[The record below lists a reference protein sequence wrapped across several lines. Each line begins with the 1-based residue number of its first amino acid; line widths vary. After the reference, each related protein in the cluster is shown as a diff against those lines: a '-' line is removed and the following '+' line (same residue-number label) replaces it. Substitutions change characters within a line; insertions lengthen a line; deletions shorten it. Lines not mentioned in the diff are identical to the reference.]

1 MNTINIKIIENKINI
16 TTTLNGGTGITFKTN
31 PLTVL
36 LVTRAGTSTTGTA
49 TAGTA
54 TATATA
60 GRGTAASEL
69 SLGVGDIDIHGEL
82 VVARGTTDI
91 YGELTL
97 ELGFGLHSATLD
109 TATLEEDLLAMFVVP
124 GASLSIPAAVRIDEY
139 STCIAHLTKNINVT
153 HDVGIEAAF
162 NMLETSGIP
171 TASNIVDNATFSVV
185 RIALTD
191 SELATNDI
199 QTAVDALSEL
209 SADAIAAAVASFVSA
224 SSASAVVSAKNRNV
238 LALTNEKINILGIT
252 NQALLTLFVSKWAEK
267 LGKPLTALQ
276 VNNITTFATGVYTLM
291 SNAESEQNVD
301 ITKIY
306 SAALNKLNQTPSSY
320 EIPTDKEIQAAD
332 PIPLPGKPPVFTN
345 TVSEYII
352 YKDISRTLDLS
363 TISNH
368 PDGDM
373 IIFSA
378 SISNTDVLSFDIN
391 KKILT
396 FKGLSFGKSDITI
409 VATSNGKSV
418 SKVLSMEV
426 VESYQIPDAIFRQ
439 KLINTYG
446 LGISAS
452 DFDNNNNI
460 AKTKLENITSLN
472 LSSDGTVDDMINDLS
487 GIEGFS
493 ALTQLLCTRNSF
505 NSIDI
510 SKLGKLTNLSVS
522 VDTTHS
528 PLENTQFAITFA
540 NPPSTDNKTKLGTL
554 DTNGVY
560 TSNGTIG
567 IDQISH
573 DGIFIKYYIENIQDA
588 PLVVTELNDLY
599 RPVMISP
606 ETIDISGKFA
616 DYEDSL
622 TYSVSSS
629 DDSIV
634 TASISGTDLTLNY
647 LALGNV
653 NITVTA
659 SGGNN
664 SVDDVFSVNVVNQ
677 EAFENYYKPILS
689 GDQTLNIEINS
700 TYIDAG
706 ASNSTMSGTV
716 DTTTLGTYSVSH
728 TVTVAG
734 LDISAVRTVNVKP
747 LFQTVLDEISTL
759 TDLLN
764 VMNKINVQEGWN
776 VVIPKTDGYI
786 NGDIVNGS
794 ICEYVNNKFNYISNN
809 YLLANKQY
817 WIKCNSAGE
826 LTSFNGVEIRNVD
839 NHPDNNFKFT
849 IQNIKADNNILITS
863 ENFLSEFIFK
873 CEILTK
879 DNQSLDPPSFADTS
893 NAQIHLQNDSIS
905 INGIKEADFSNP
917 TLAFS
922 KILIDR
928 KYFYSNE
935 LLNAFI
941 NYNLINS
948 TYADSLDNS
957 LVGDASSNTSIEI
970 GFTFA
975 LQGQSPY
982 YNLAAAVATYA
993 AQYNDILFLK
1003 IQYTDGV

>member
-1 MNTINIKIIENKINI
+1 M
-16 TTTLNGGTGITFKTN
+16 
-31 PLTVL
+31 
-36 LVTRAGTSTTGTA
+36 
-49 TAGTA
+49 
-54 TATATA
+54 
-60 GRGTAASEL
+60 
-69 SLGVGDIDIHGEL
+69 
-82 VVARGTTDI
+82 
-91 YGELTL
+91 
-97 ELGFGLHSATLD
+97 
-109 TATLEEDLLAMFVVP
+109 
-124 GASLSIPAAVRIDEY
+124 
-139 STCIAHLTKNINVT
+139 
-153 HDVGIEAAF
+153 
-162 NMLETSGIP
+162 
-171 TASNIVDNATFSVV
+171 
-185 RIALTD
+185 
-191 SELATNDI
+191 
-199 QTAVDALSEL
+199 
-209 SADAIAAAVASFVSA
+209 
-224 SSASAVVSAKNRNV
+224 
-238 LALTNEKINILGIT
+238 
-252 NQALLTLFVSKWAEK
+252 SKWAEK
-267 LGKPLTALQ
+267 LGKPLTPLQ

-306 SAALNKLNQTPSSY
+306 SAALNKLNESSY
-320 EIPTDKEIQAAD
+320 EIPTDNEIQDAN
-332 PIPLPGKPPVFTN
+332 PIPFPGRLPEFTN

-452 DFDNNNNI
+452 DFNNNNNI

-540 NPPSTDNKTKLGTL
+540 NPPSTDFPKTKLGTL

-573 DGIFIKYYIENIQDA
+573 DGIFIKYHIENVQDA

-716 DTTTLGTYSVSH
+716 DTTTVGTYSVSH

-734 LDISAVRTVNVKP
+734 LDISVVRTVNVKP

-826 LTSFNGVEIRNVD
+826 LILSDKSFNGVEIRNVD
-839 NHPDNNFKFT
+839 NHPDINFKFT

-922 KILIDR
+922 KILMDKSI
-928 KYFYSNE
+928 FVSNAV
-935 LLNAFI
+935 LNGFI
-941 NYNLINS
+941 NYNLINP
-948 TYADSLDNS
+948 TY
-957 LVGDASSNTSIEI
+957 
-970 GFTFA
+970 
-975 LQGQSPY
+975 
-982 YNLAAAVATYA
+982 
-993 AQYNDILFLK
+993 K
-1003 IQYTDGV
+1003 